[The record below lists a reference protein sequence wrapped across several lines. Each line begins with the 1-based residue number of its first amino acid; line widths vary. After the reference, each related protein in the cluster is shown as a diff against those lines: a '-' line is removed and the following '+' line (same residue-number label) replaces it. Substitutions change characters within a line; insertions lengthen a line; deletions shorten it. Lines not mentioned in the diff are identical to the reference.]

1 MKKFLHALAII
12 GIVIAALVAVV
23 SLFAFVFLKVWKP
36 FGGKASRADRKNYS
50 ERSANFDG
58 KKFHNE
64 EDFSTMSLQKNPA
77 PDPLTFSKKS
87 PRPDFEFP
95 TKQPDFISNPDKKA
109 ALDEITVTWF
119 GHSSLLIQ
127 MHGLTIAFDPVFSEV
142 ISPVSW
148 IGSRRFSHPPIKA
161 ADLPEIDILI
171 LSHDH
176 YDHLDY
182 DVIREIDKKVKK
194 YIVPLGVENHL
205 KRWKIKPEK
214 ISNMAWW
221 EEIQIGALTIACTPA
236 QHFSGRHL
244 TDNMATLWAS
254 WVLKDGFHQIFES
267 GDSGFNTHWE
277 RIHEKYG
284 DFDFVMMECGQ
295 YDVQWPKVHS
305 FPEQSVEAV
314 KTLGAKVALPIHWG
328 AIILSRHGW
337 DDSVERFLLAA
348 EKENITVIT
357 PYIGETAHL
366 SSPNLYLSR
375 WWRRDSLSLLR

>member
-1 MKKFLHALAII
+1 MKKLLRVLAII
-12 GIVIAALVAVV
+12 GIVIVGVIAVV
-23 SLFAFVFLKVWKP
+23 SLFAFVFLKTWKP
-36 FGGKASRADRKNYS
+36 FGGKASRADRKNYA
-50 ERSANFDG
+50 ERAANFDG

-64 EDFSTMSLQKNPA
+64 DDFSPMNMEKNPA
-77 PDPLTFSKKS
+77 PDPLTFSKNS

-95 TKQPDFISNPDKKA
+95 TKQPDFITNPSEKPSI
-109 ALDEITVTWF
+109 EEVTVTWF

-127 MHGLTIAFDPVFSEV
+127 MHGQTILFDPVFSEV

-148 IGSRRFSHPPIKA
+148 VGSHRFSHPPVTV

-182 DVIREIDKKVKK
+182 DVICEIDKKVKK

-205 KRWKIKPEK
+205 KRWKVKAEK
-214 ISNMAWW
+214 ITNMAWW
-221 EEIQIGALTIACTPA
+221 EETEINGLTIACTPA

-254 WVLKDGFHQIFES
+254 WVLKDEFHQIFES
-267 GDSGFNTHWE
+267 GDSGYNSHWE
-277 RIHEKYG
+277 KIHEKYG

-305 FPEQSVEAV
+305 FPEQSVEAT
-314 KTLGAKVALPIHWG
+314 KILGAKVAMPIHWG

-348 EKENITVIT
+348 EKEEITVIT
-357 PYIGETAHL
+357 PYIGQTAHL
-366 SSPNLYLSR
+366 STPNLYLSR